1 MYLLDGFLGVYY
13 NVCHQNP
20 NQVFP
25 HTLSYS
31 LTLQV
36 YKLIQVI
43 HVAHS
48 CSDKPFSSPW
58 LENNTSHDK
67 QITNWSKI
75 QTSTKHACQ
84 HQSIH
89 YHQVPLQANRPDFQL
104 KNTIIFTALTRVK
117 VPLHWRIWTLFC
129 YALYWNESVS
139 RMCAFKKTMYWN
151 EIKWMEKMLSTLCWH
166 WVVKGEN
173 VPNVSSLYRKSL

>member
-1 MYLLDGFLGVYY
+1 M
-13 NVCHQNP
+13 
-20 NQVFP
+20 FP
-25 HTLSYS
+25 HTLLHN

-43 HVAHS
+43 NVAHS

-58 LENNTSHDK
+58 LQNNTSYDE

-75 QTSTKHACQ
+75 KTCTKHACQ

-89 YHQVPLQANRPDFQL
+89 CHQVPLQANIPDFQL
-104 KNTIIFTALTRVK
+104 WNTIIFTALTRVK

-129 YALYWNESVS
+129 YAFYWNQSVS
-139 RMCAFKKTMYWN
+139 GMRAFKKTM
-151 EIKWMEKMLSTLCWH
+151 CWTEMNGKD
-166 WVVKGEN
+166 VKYFGLAFGGERGKR
-173 VPNVSSLYRKSL
+173 VKHFIFIPKKFVIFS